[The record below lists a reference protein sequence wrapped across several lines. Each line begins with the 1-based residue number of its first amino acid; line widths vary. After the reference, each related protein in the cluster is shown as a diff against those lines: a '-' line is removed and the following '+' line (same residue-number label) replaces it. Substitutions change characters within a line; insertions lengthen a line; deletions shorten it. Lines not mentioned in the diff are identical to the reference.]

1 MFLLRVNVL
10 TAAFAA
16 IIICFSGPAVAD
28 DDDGG
33 GRGFKMRGFGVPSV
47 LRYAP
52 RVLRAFGTPRRYKK
66 RRQARRA
73 PTSTRQTEREIVAL
87 GLEQRDI
94 ERLQSKGFTDLGQR
108 QISSVGTTM
117 TRLGIPRNASLGKA
131 SKTVESEIPGV
142 SVAPNQRYGPLSRV
156 VYEASGETCGARC
169 EAFELTAWTSATAQ
183 CSVGARIG
191 VVDTAADVSHP
202 SIAHARIETKVFR
215 SDDRPPSDTL
225 HGTAVLSLLAGQPNS
240 EVVGVAHGAEI
251 LHADAFHGEGT
262 ETRTDVFDLVSAI
275 DWLVSEDVHVINLSL
290 SGPDNPILK
299 RAIVTAQNNS
309 IHVIAAAGRPDGANK
324 TGYPARYDGV
334 VAVAAIDGRLRA
346 SRLSQRGSHI
356 AFAAPGVG
364 LTVAHG
370 RDESRRVD
378 GTSFAAPFVSA
389 AYAMLQRDGGA
400 SADVTRLL
408 ARSAQDLGASGR
420 DPSYGWGLV
429 RYSALPAQCAA
440 RP

>member
-1 MFLLRVNVL
+1 MLLLRVNVL

-16 IIICFSGPAVAD
+16 MIICCAGSAVAD

-33 GRGFKMRGFGVPSV
+33 GRGFKMRGFGAPPV

-52 RVLRAFGTPRRYKK
+52 RVLRAFGAPRRYK
-66 RRQARRA
+66 RRRA
-73 PTSTRQTEREIVAL
+73 SAAKPSIRPSEREIVAL
-87 GLEQRDI
+87 GLDQRDI
-94 ERLQSKGFTDLGQR
+94 ERLASKGFTDLGQR
-108 QISSVGTTM
+108 QIASLGTSM
-117 TRLGIPRNASLGKA
+117 TRLGIPRNTSVANA
-131 SKTVESEIPGV
+131 SKTVEREIPGV
-142 SVAPNQRYGPLSRV
+142 SVAVNQRYGPLSRV
-156 VYEASGETCGARC
+156 VYEAAGETCGARC

-183 CSVGARIG
+183 CSIGARIG

-202 SIAHARIETKVFR
+202 SIEHARIETKVFR
-215 SDDRPPSDTL
+215 SEDRPPSDTL

-240 EVVGVAHGAEI
+240 DVMGVAHGAEI
-251 LHADAFHGEGT
+251 LHADTFHGEGA

-299 RAIVTAQNNS
+299 RSIVAAQNNS
-309 IHVIAAAGRPDGANK
+309 IHVIAAAGRPDGANR

-346 SRLSQRGSHI
+346 SRLSQRGAHI

-370 RDESRRVD
+370 RNESRRVD

-389 AYAMLQRDGGA
+389 AYAMLHRDGRG

-420 DPSYGWGLV
+420 DPAYGWGLV
-429 RYSALPAQCAA
+429 RYSALPAQCATQ
-440 RP
+440 P